1 MNEPILKKHHFI
13 EKSRVAIFR
22 YIAISSFEY
31 IAFLFNLCRKGSV
44 IVHFTITFR
53 ELDSDEL
60 LIFTDTA
67 DKGRIADLKVTSVSL
82 LVAGGESFPM
92 VLIDLVLFAPEHSFN
107 IISHQNSI

>member
-1 MNEPILKKHHFI
+1 MNEPILKKHHFN

-31 IAFLFNLCRKGSV
+31 IAFIFNLCREGSV

-67 DKGRIADLKVTSVSL
+67 DKGRIADLNATSVSL

-92 VLIDLVLFAPEHSFN
+92 VLIDSVLFAPEHSYQYNF
-107 IISHQNSI
+107 SPK

>member
-1 MNEPILKKHHFI
+1 MNEPILKKHHFN

-31 IAFLFNLCRKGSV
+31 IAFIFNLCRKGSV
-44 IVHFTITFR
+44 IVLFTITFR

-92 VLIDLVLFAPEHSFN
+92 VLIDLVLFAPEHSYQYNF
-107 IISHQNSI
+107 SPK

>member
-1 MNEPILKKHHFI
+1 MNEPILKKHHFN

-31 IAFLFNLCRKGSV
+31 IAFIFNLSRKGGV
-44 IVHFTITFR
+44 IVLFTITFR

-92 VLIDLVLFAPEHSFN
+92 VLIDSVLFAPEHSYQYNF
-107 IISHQNSI
+107 SPK

>member
-1 MNEPILKKHHFI
+1 MNEPILKKHHFN

-31 IAFLFNLCRKGSV
+31 IAFIFNLSRKGSV
-44 IVHFTITFR
+44 IVLFTITFR

-92 VLIDLVLFAPEHSFN
+92 VLIDLVLFAPEHSYQYNF
-107 IISHQNSI
+107 SPK

>member
-1 MNEPILKKHHFI
+1 MNEPILKKHHFN

-22 YIAISSFEY
+22 YTAISSFEY
-31 IAFLFNLCRKGSV
+31 IAFIFNLCRKGSV
-44 IVHFTITFR
+44 IVLFTITFR

-92 VLIDLVLFAPEHSFN
+92 VLIDLVLFAPEHSYQYNF
-107 IISHQNSI
+107 SPK

>member
-1 MNEPILKKHHFI
+1 MNKPILKKHNFH

-31 IAFLFNLCRKGSV
+31 IAFIFNLCRKGSV

-92 VLIDLVLFAPEHSFN
+92 VLIDSVLFAPEHSYQYNF
-107 IISHQNSI
+107 SPK

>member
-1 MNEPILKKHHFI
+1 MNEPILKKHHFN

-31 IAFLFNLCRKGSV
+31 IAFIFNLSRKGNV
-44 IVHFTITFR
+44 IVLFTITFR

-92 VLIDLVLFAPEHSFN
+92 VLIDLVLFAPEHSYQYNF
-107 IISHQNSI
+107 SPK

>member
-1 MNEPILKKHHFI
+1 MNEPILKKHHFN

-22 YIAISSFEY
+22 YIAIFSFEY

-67 DKGRIADLKVTSVSL
+67 DKGRIADLIVTSVSL

-92 VLIDLVLFAPEHSFN
+92 VLIDLVLFAPEHSYQYNF
-107 IISHQNSI
+107 SPK

>member
-1 MNEPILKKHHFI
+1 MNEPILKKHHFN

-31 IAFLFNLCRKGSV
+31 IAFIFNLCRKGSV

-67 DKGRIADLKVTSVSL
+67 EKGRIADLKVTSVSL
-82 LVAGGESFPM
+82 LVAVGESFPM
-92 VLIDLVLFAPEHSFN
+92 VLIDLVLFAPEHSYQYNF
-107 IISHQNSI
+107 SPK

>member
-1 MNEPILKKHHFI
+1 MNEPILKKHHFN

-31 IAFLFNLCRKGSV
+31 IAFIFNLCRKGSV
-44 IVHFTITFR
+44 IVLFTITFR

-67 DKGRIADLKVTSVSL
+67 DKGRIADLIVTSVSL

-92 VLIDLVLFAPEHSFN
+92 VLIDLVLFAPEHSYQYNF
-107 IISHQNSI
+107 SPK

>member
-1 MNEPILKKHHFI
+1 MNEPILKKHNFH

-31 IAFLFNLCRKGSV
+31 IAFIFNLCRKGSV

-92 VLIDLVLFAPEHSFN
+92 VLIDLVLFAPEHSYQYNF
-107 IISHQNSI
+107 SPK

>member
-1 MNEPILKKHHFI
+1 MNEPILKKHHFN

-44 IVHFTITFR
+44 IVHLTITFR

-82 LVAGGESFPM
+82 LVAGGKSFPM
-92 VLIDLVLFAPEHSFN
+92 VLIDLVLFAPEHSYN

>member
-1 MNEPILKKHHFI
+1 MNEPILKKHHFN

-67 DKGRIADLKVTSVSL
+67 DKGRIADLIVTSVSL

-92 VLIDLVLFAPEHSFN
+92 VLIDSVLFAPEHSYQYNF
-107 IISHQNSI
+107 SPK

>member
-1 MNEPILKKHHFI
+1 MNEPILKKHHFN

-22 YIAISSFEY
+22 YIAISSFEC

-92 VLIDLVLFAPEHSFN
+92 VLIGLVLFAPEHSYQYNF
-107 IISHQNSI
+107 SPK

>member
-1 MNEPILKKHHFI
+1 MNEPIRKKHHFN

-31 IAFLFNLCRKGSV
+31 IAFIFNLCRKGSV

-67 DKGRIADLKVTSVSL
+67 DKDGRIADLKVTSVSL

-92 VLIDLVLFAPEHSFN
+92 VLIELVLFAPEHSY
-107 IISHQNSI
+107 QYNSSPK

>member
-1 MNEPILKKHHFI
+1 MNEPILKKHHFN

-67 DKGRIADLKVTSVSL
+67 DKGRIADLIVTSVSL
-82 LVAGGESFPM
+82 LVAGGGSFPM
-92 VLIDLVLFAPEHSFN
+92 VLIDLVLFAPEHSYQYNF
-107 IISHQNSI
+107 SPK

>member
-1 MNEPILKKHHFI
+1 MNEPILKKHHFN

-44 IVHFTITFR
+44 IAHLTITFR

-67 DKGRIADLKVTSVSL
+67 DKGRIADLIVTSVSL

-92 VLIDLVLFAPEHSFN
+92 VLIDLVLFAPEHSYQYNF
-107 IISHQNSI
+107 SPK

>member
-1 MNEPILKKHHFI
+1 MNEPILKKHNFH

-92 VLIDLVLFAPEHSFN
+92 VLIDLVLFAPEHSYQYNF
-107 IISHQNSI
+107 SPK

>member
-1 MNEPILKKHHFI
+1 MNEPILKKHHFN

-67 DKGRIADLKVTSVSL
+67 DKGRIADLIVTSVSL

-92 VLIDLVLFAPEHSFN
+92 VLIDLVLFAPEHSYQYNF
-107 IISHQNSI
+107 SPK

>member
-1 MNEPILKKHHFI
+1 MNEPILKKHHFN

-22 YIAISSFEY
+22 YIAMSSFEY
-31 IAFLFNLCRKGSV
+31 IAFIFNLCRKGSV

-92 VLIDLVLFAPEHSFN
+92 VLIDSVLFAPEHSYQYNF
-107 IISHQNSI
+107 SPK

>member
-1 MNEPILKKHHFI
+1 MNEPILKKHHFD

-44 IVHFTITFR
+44 IVHFTVTFR

-67 DKGRIADLKVTSVSL
+67 DKGRIADLKVTPVSL

-92 VLIDLVLFAPEHSFN
+92 VLIDLVLFAPEHSY
-107 IISHQNSI
+107 QCNSSPK

>member
-1 MNEPILKKHHFI
+1 MKNRGSQFLDTSLSPLLNTLHLFL
-13 EKSRVAIFR
+13 IFPER
-22 YIAISSFEY
+22 E
-31 IAFLFNLCRKGSV
+31 V
-44 IVHFTITFR
+44 IVLFTITFR

-92 VLIDLVLFAPEHSFN
+92 VLIDLVLFAPEHSYQYNF
-107 IISHQNSI
+107 SPK